1 MEYSEE
7 SCKRQFLYR
16 EQFKRKTQNKAEKH
30 EAKCRADTERNILTV
45 ANSPHKVSLEKFEA
59 CGALRLTIV
68 TINFKPNSTPGQI
81 NTNTQYY

>member
-7 SCKRQFLYR
+7 SCKRQFLSG

-30 EAKCRADTERNILTV
+30 EAKCRADTERNIL
-45 ANSPHKVSLEKFEA
+45 ANSPHKVSLEKFEV

-68 TINFKPNSTPGQI
+68 TINFKPNSTSDKT